1 MPRSTSAKSPFA
13 DFPAKDSDWTDAH
26 WRHLINWFMDSGILT
41 ARELASL
48 MLGHLN
54 PSQVGTS
61 IASKETFQAHFPPRK
76 IMQAVMALPQ
86 KCLLPQYSVAC
97 LKIRLIRQP

>member
-1 MPRSTSAKSPFA
+1 MNDIPFA
-13 DFPAKDSDWTDAH
+13 GFPDKDSDWTEDD
-26 WRHLINWFMDSGILT
+26 WIKLIDRFLDSGLVT

-61 IASKETFQAHFPPRK
+61 IASKSRVKSCPH
-76 IMQAVMALPQ
+76 
-86 KCLLPQYSVAC
+86 
-97 LKIRLIRQP
+97 